1 MKIPLADSAN
11 FMYNK
16 MNHSEIFCREAAT
29 DMNEHIGDSRSVA
42 RAALM
47 LAMTASR
54 EDETALR
61 KELATKGV
69 RGAASDYGG
78 DFVTSVLRIIER
90 AVVAAKREGVI
101 SETHQEEGA
110 VAGAARD
117 AIAQMSSKAMG
128 LSVGGKIGV
137 AREGEHVAVALFFTV
152 GLVHLNEVCVGLGH
166 RAV

>member
-1 MKIPLADSAN
+1 
-11 FMYNK
+11 
-16 MNHSEIFCREAAT
+16 MN
-29 DMNEHIGDSRSVA
+29 DKVGDSRSVA
-42 RAALM
+42 RAALS

-54 EDETALR
+54 EEETSMR
-61 KELATKGV
+61 KTLQEQGI

-78 DFVTSVLRIIER
+78 DFVSSVLRIIER

-117 AIAQMSSKAMG
+117 AIAQMSSKALG

-137 AREGEHVAVALFFTV
+137 ARAGEHVAVALFFTV
-152 GLVHLNEVCVGLGH
+152 GLIHLNEVCVGLGH